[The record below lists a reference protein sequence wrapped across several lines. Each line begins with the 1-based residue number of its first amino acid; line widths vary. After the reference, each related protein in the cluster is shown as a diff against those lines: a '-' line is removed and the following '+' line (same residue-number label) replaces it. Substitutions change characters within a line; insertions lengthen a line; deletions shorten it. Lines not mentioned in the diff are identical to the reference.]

1 MKKQLQKKLGEIGY
15 SAKAIKKILE
25 WYDSKIDTPVNKKSE
40 SKKTSLRL
48 STKKYKNIKEKIQKQ
63 TSKTKIYS
71 TQKMIQ

>member
-48 STKKYKNIKEKIQKQ
+48 STKK
-63 TSKTKIYS
+63 
-71 TQKMIQ
+71 